1 MKKLILVLL
10 MMSTVAQAETYKW
23 TDKEGTVHF
32 SDTRNNDLAVPS
44 AESRQHADKNGA
56 AVPQVEDMK
65 EQMLKD
71 EGVMSLI
78 REMQNDPEMQALL
91 SDPAIVNAIQA
102 GDIGTLM
109 NNPAFLKLL
118 NNPRVRE
125 IEKKMQQGGT
135 K

>member
-1 MKKLILVLL
+1 MIKLILVLL
-10 MMSTVAQAETYKW
+10 LMSTVAQAETYKW

-32 SDTRNNDLAVPS
+32 SDTRNNGIGASSAVTLPRVDEYGSAAPKVDDL
-44 AESRQHADKNGA
+44 
-56 AVPQVEDMK
+56 K

-78 REMQNDPEMQALL
+78 HEMQNDPEIQALL
-91 SDPAIVNAIQA
+91 SDPAMINALQA
-102 GDIGTLM
+102 GDIDTLI

-118 NNPRVRE
+118 NKPRVRE

-135 K
+135 R